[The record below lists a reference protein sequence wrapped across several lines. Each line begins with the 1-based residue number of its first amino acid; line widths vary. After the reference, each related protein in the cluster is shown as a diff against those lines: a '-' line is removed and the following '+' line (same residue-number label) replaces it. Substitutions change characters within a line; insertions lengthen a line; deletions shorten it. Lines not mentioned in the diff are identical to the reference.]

1 MFFNEYKL
9 LRLRIESDTTKKHV
23 KYKQQ
28 FRRTYSSH
36 KQNESIIKFLEQKVC
51 SLLLQL
57 AKTTPSNANSHKE
70 DAFTCASVN
79 CKRPSM
85 SFKALK

>member
-28 FRRTYSSH
+28 FRKTYSSH
-36 KQNESIIKFLEQKVC
+36 KQNESIKKFVHSC
-51 SLLLQL
+51 YS
-57 AKTTPSNANSHKE
+57 
-70 DAFTCASVN
+70 
-79 CKRPSM
+79 
-85 SFKALK
+85 